1 MAELNELLDLGP
13 LEQLGAR
20 LSVDTAATRAA
31 AAAATTLLWLLV
43 GLRNNATSP
52 SVADPLCAA
61 IAQHDAGLL
70 SGGVDIDAVDTADGQ
85 KVVQH
90 APGDNQLALA
100 SRLGS
105 ATPDGL
111 DLGTP
116 VQKTWPMP
124 APVVIVFPAK
134 IAPSLAGGQDGAGGI
149 VWAGSSAVSS
159 ARSRRFPRRH
169 DTPKTPTC
177 CRATSR

>member
-13 LEQLGAR
+13 LEQSRAR
-20 LSVDTAATRAA
+20 LGVDTAAAR
-31 AAAATTLLWLLV
+31 AAAATTLLSLLV
-43 GLRNNATSP
+43 GLRNNASSP

-61 IAQHDAGLL
+61 IARHDAGLL

-85 KVVQH
+85 KIVQH

-105 ATPDGL
+105 ATPGGL

-116 VQKTWPMP
+116 VQNTWPMP

-149 VWAGSSAVSS
+149 GLDGILGGL
-159 ARSRRFPRRH
+159 FG
-169 DTPKTPTC
+169 KK
-177 CRATSR
+177 